1 MAITKEREV
10 SVSVGD
16 LVGNWRP
23 GWFRQGIV
31 IKVTKKYIWLED
43 TSLGEHKPL
52 IIKRHRAE
60 VLMGTKYY

>member
-1 MAITKEREV
+1 MAIIKERE
-10 SVSVGD
+10 VSVGD

-23 GWFRQGIV
+23 GWCRQGIV

-43 TSLGEHKPL
+43 TSLGEEHKPL